1 MVNKVSNLS
10 SIQLGGIMTFCSI
23 EFFLDLLELGNF
35 DTKSKTRNV
44 VKIHND
50 FEIYM
55 SVSSLYMIFCVKCPN
70 ILNIY
75 YSPKEL
81 KLFGQEMLVIY
92 EILEHFE
99 LCQVFMYCF
108 L

>member
-1 MVNKVSNLS
+1 
-10 SIQLGGIMTFCSI
+10 MTFCSI
-23 EFFLDLLELGNF
+23 ECFLDVLELGNF
-35 DTKSKTRNV
+35 DTKTKTRKV
-44 VKIHND
+44 VKTHKN

-81 KLFGQEMLVIY
+81 KHFGQEMLVIY

-99 LCQVFMYCF
+99 LYQVFMYNF